1 LIAGRRTRR
10 QQIVIRIV
18 LFAALLGWCGV
29 MIAFRFLRS
38 GSLAYG
44 FLAWNLFLA
53 AIPAVAAWLYV
64 EAADRRAPLP
74 VRAFWFAVWLVF
86 LPNAPYVLTD
96 FIHLEQLP
104 PIPLWY
110 DIALLASC
118 AGTGL
123 LLGYSSLADVHA
135 AIARRH
141 SLAAGWTLAAAALL
155 ASGFGIY
162 LGRVLR
168 WNSWDVL
175 THPRRLTAEALRELT
190 DPASYLQTIG
200 VTLVYGIALLLGYV
214 ALRVIEPLGA
224 RDDTAA

>member
-1 LIAGRRTRR
+1 MI
-10 QQIVIRIV
+10 
-18 LFAALLGWCGV
+18 GV
-29 MIAFRFLRS
+29 RFVRS
-38 GSLAYG
+38 GTLTYG
-44 FLAWNLFLA
+44 FLVWNLFLA
-53 AIPAVAAWLYV
+53 ADPAVAAWLYV
-64 EAADRRAPLP
+64 EASERRAALA
-74 VRAFWFAVWLVF
+74 VRILWFGVWLVF

-118 AGTGL
+118 AGTAL

-135 AIARRH
+135 TIARRH
-141 SLAAGWTLAAAALL
+141 SEAAGWVLASCALL

-175 THPRRLTAEALRELT
+175 TNPHRLLREALGDLV

-200 VTLVYGIALLLGYV
+200 VTLVYGVALLLGYV
-214 ALRVIEPLGA
+214 ALRVLEPLRPDEPDRA
-224 RDDTAA
+224 